1 MHNVKKK
8 HLQLHTTL
16 ITTLFNANK
25 IKFGKS
31 LDTIYL
37 CLVSDSGND
46 ITKLGLFIVNVK
58 KANNPSNIT
67 LLGLYNGKNLAENL
81 LLCFMPNMN
90 LEKLKKFK
98 IVVSEV
104 NKIFKTEVLISGD
117 KMFLCAYSTIY
128 RRQQKIYNVNQ
139 HTLRTIESMK
149 ENNNNIIQI
158 KRSQKL
164 DINLKNVVSSI
175 LHILIGII
183 VDAFTTLLNIA
194 KKCEA
199 VSIIEKKKQIL
210 KHHIINK
217 KE

>member
-46 ITKLGLFIVNVK
+46 TTKLGLFIVNVK

-199 VSIIEKKKQIL
+199 VSIIEKKKT
-210 KHHIINK
+210 NF
-217 KE
+217 EAP